1 MTSWPVEEN
10 HFAWW
15 LCTGTWRRLHAIP
28 GGAVT
33 PTALRAAIDE
43 AEPLPARAACGLRSG
58 WHLPGMGSRLGLA
71 RCGRCCA
78 ALGVAAGNG
87 TPANE
92 GALPSAT

>member
-1 MTSWPVEEN
+1 MTSWPIPEN
-10 HFAWW
+10 AGHWW
-15 LCTGTWRRLHAIP
+15 LTCGQWRRLHAIP
-28 GGAVT
+28 GGDVSPEAM
-33 PTALRAAIDE
+33 RAAIDT

-58 WHLPGMGSRLGLA
+58 WWLPGMGSRFGLP

-92 GALPSAT
+92 GAGGA